1 MASLRP
7 GTAAAGNTTNIV
19 EWLGLPAGSYIIVG
33 VAMYQSG
40 AVYTVGNGSTG
51 DIYGT
56 STETGTVITTVSF
69 ASTTHIFFNIK
80 PTADYRIY
88 NDGRYFK
95 LFVIRVRSA

>member
-1 MASLRP
+1 MARATRWKLHNCRCSHVSKR
-7 GTAAAGNTTNIV
+7 G
-19 EWLGLPAGSYIIVG
+19 
-33 VAMYQSG
+33 
-40 AVYTVGNGSTG
+40 VYTVGNGSTG

-95 LFVIRVRSA
+95 LFAIRVRSA

>member
-40 AVYTVGNGSTG
+40 VY
-51 DIYGT
+51 
-56 STETGTVITTVSF
+56 
-69 ASTTHIFFNIK
+69 
-80 PTADYRIY
+80 
-88 NDGRYFK
+88 
-95 LFVIRVRSA
+95 IR